1 MMMNARIFL
10 VMAISFCEVLSA
22 AAQTKSS
29 ATQVVTFSVKT
40 TPKVTAALDT
50 PSPAGAELAMN
61 SKTVSVEVGSTTL
74 DAAKATDLI
83 AEIRAGKIGD
93 DRKVDIQNLL
103 QQSEGTF
110 SSVDRTLVFT
120 VSE

>member
-1 MMMNARIFL
+1 M
-10 VMAISFCEVLSA
+10 VLSA
-22 AAQTKSS
+22 SAQTKSS
-29 ATQVVTFSVKT
+29 ATQVVTFSVKI

-50 PSPAGAELAMN
+50 PLPAGAELAIN
-61 SKTVSVEVGSTTL
+61 SKTVSVDVGSTTL

-83 AEIRAGKIGD
+83 AEIRAGKIVD